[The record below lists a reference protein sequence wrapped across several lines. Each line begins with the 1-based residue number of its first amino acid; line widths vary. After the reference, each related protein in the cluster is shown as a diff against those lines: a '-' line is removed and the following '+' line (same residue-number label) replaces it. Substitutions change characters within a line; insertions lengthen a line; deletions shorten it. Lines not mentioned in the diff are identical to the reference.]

1 MLTDHTDMNNLS
13 KLRVHV
19 APVGFEIDRIVL
31 PATQMKADKVWLIRE
46 ANPAKDK
53 ARPYIEKIVTEFK
66 KEKIKVEFAESD
78 RTDVFQIL
86 KAVKQIFAKEA
97 KNDLYVNVSSGSKIQ
112 AIACM
117 MACMIFKESNA
128 TPYYAEPENYPATQ
142 GKQQSTGL
150 KGLSELPKYEI
161 HKPKHELIEALKIV
175 KEHGGKIT
183 KKEMAV
189 LAEENRLI
197 TVNAREE
204 NLDQARFASLEAN
217 IIQPLSEQWKFVE
230 IEKIGRNRWIK
241 ITPEGNHAAEFLI

>member
-1 MLTDHTDMNNLS
+1 MLTDHTIMNNLS
-13 KLRVHV
+13 KLRVHI

-31 PATQMKADKVWLIRE
+31 PAIQMKADKVWLIRE

-53 ARPYIEKIVTEFK
+53 ARPYIEKIVNEFK
-66 KEKIKVEFAESD
+66 KEKIKVEFVESD
-78 RTDVFQIL
+78 RSDIFQIL
-86 KAVKQIFAKEA
+86 KSVKEVFAKEA

-117 MACMIFKESNA
+117 MACMIFKENNV
-128 TPYYAEPENYPATQ
+128 TPYYVEPEDYPATQ

-150 KGLSELPKYEI
+150 KNLVELPKYEI
-161 HKPKHELIEALKIV
+161 HKPKHELIEALKII
-175 KEHGGKIT
+175 KDNGGKIT
-183 KKEMAV
+183 KKEMAR
-189 LAEENRLI
+189 LAEEKELI

-241 ITPEGNHAAEFLI
+241 ITPEGSHAAEFLI